1 MKIDD
6 LNFYLNDAKILSK
19 LLLGKILCISDGK
32 SVKKFKITET
42 ECYLGPEDSA
52 SHAAHGKTK
61 RAKIMWE
68 RGGTCY
74 IYLSYGIH
82 YMLNIVSGK
91 EGQPQAVLIRGA
103 GEFNGPGKLTK
114 AAGIDMSFN
123 YEDLL
128 TSNKIWLEEGEKPK
142 KIAALKR
149 VGIGGASVKDQN
161 RLWRYM
167 TSEE

>member
-1 MKIDD
+1 
-6 LNFYLNDAKILSK
+6 
-19 LLLGKILCISDGK
+19 
-32 SVKKFKITET
+32 
-42 ECYLGPEDSA
+42 
-52 SHAAHGKTK
+52 
-61 RAKIMWE
+61 
-68 RGGTCY
+68 
-74 IYLSYGIH
+74 
-82 YMLNIVSGK
+82 MLNIVSGK

-128 TSNKIWLEEGEKPK
+128 TSKKIWLEEGEKPK
-142 KIAALKR
+142 KIASLKR

-161 RLWRYM
+161 RLWRHM